1 MAQEETI
8 LLHFDIDEQP
18 AVNSIKDLRAANSQL
33 RAERDK
39 VNISTKEGKE
49 LVDKLNVAIDKNNKV
64 IKDNSSALEKQRQ
77 NVGNYSKSIEEAAG
91 NLNIMGTN
99 VGALGKTLTSFV
111 NPLTATVG
119 VLGALGAAYSRSA
132 AGAKDL
138 EFASNQLSAA
148 FGLIGNDLARLIGS
162 REGDGEG
169 ILSRYLQ
176 IFLES
181 NPITGTTDRL
191 GLTNIAKGSREAAL
205 ALERLQDLVREEI
218 GIRAVVSDRLG
229 DNQELLTQ
237 LDIQTDINDKL
248 AITGQIVANLSKNE
262 DELVAVKQKQ
272 IFELQEQRKSAKDV
286 EAIDT
291 RILEIERDIANV
303 QKDAERKRQA
313 TFRTETNIK
322 EAEQK
327 RLDII
332 HKQNAALAEQQ
343 VNKKISG
350 IVASGA
356 NITPSGLNQNL
367 TTAGEQEIKLSS
379 EVTGVVVSNNEVKQ
393 ESAESYYNRL
403 FELQSREVDAARDVS
418 AALTAIADEG
428 TAAQKALALTT
439 IAINSGIGVSE
450 AVRAGAGIPWPG
462 NLAAIL
468 SGITAVLAGIAQA
481 KSFLGFAEG
490 GYTGHGGK
498 YEPAGI
504 VHKGEW
510 VAPQH
515 IVKSPAAQPHIA
527 ALERMRTGY
536 ADGGFVANSNMS
548 SIREAMLMMNVIK
561 NLPAGQVAVTDINR
575 VNDRLQKKI
584 NVTMQ

>member
-119 VLGALGAAYSRSA
+119 VVTALGAAYASSTI
-132 AGAKDL
+132 GARDL
-138 EFASNQLSAA
+138 TFASNQLASATGILTNA
-148 FGLIGNDLARLIGS
+148 FAS
-162 REGDGEG
+162 MFSSAEDGEG
-169 ILSRYLQ
+169 AV
-176 IFLES
+176 
-181 NPITGTTDRL
+181 TRL
-191 GLTNIAKGSREAAL
+191 FNAVLKSFGPAGQAL
-205 ALERLQDLVREEI
+205 ATISKASALAKEQIEDLNRNEIIARAEINERLAE
-218 GIRAVVSDRLG
+218 
-229 DNQELLTQ
+229 NQELLTQ
-237 LDIQTDINDKL
+237 IQDSQTDYQDKVSLTSKIVSNLRANEDQILSIKKEQLAAIDRQLVGDQTNEKLLDERALKSLEISAIQKDTERRVGGILRLESNLLDIENKRLAAIGEAETKKKL
-248 AITGQIVANLSKNE
+248 AGVTTGA
-262 DELVAVKQKQ
+262 
-272 IFELQEQRKSAKDV
+272 R
-286 EAIDT
+286 
-291 RILEIERDIANV
+291 
-303 QKDAERKRQA
+303 
-313 TFRTETNIK
+313 
-322 EAEQK
+322 
-327 RLDII
+327 
-332 HKQNAALAEQQ
+332 
-343 VNKKISG
+343 
-350 IVASGA
+350 
-356 NITPSGLNQNL
+356 ITPSGLNQNL
-367 TTAGEQEIKLSS
+367 TTAGEQEIKLSN

-548 SIREAMLMMNVIK
+548 LIREAMLMMNVIK